1 MLSQIK
7 QHFITPICHSA
18 SYIKKVIS
26 FCVEPTDIDLF
37 RVESYRFYFFHEY
50 TVHFCVLKK
59 TFFSLCLHTEFMAL
73 SACTLNNY
81 LLKCNLKSL
90 YTNKCIL
97 WYIYNFNIEIFNIE
111 NFFQLLSKSI
121 NLNSMYIHYIC
132 QTAI

>member
-18 SYIKKVIS
+18 SYIKKS
-26 FCVEPTDIDLF
+26 FLF
-37 RVESYRFYFFHEY
+37 ASNQLVSCWKLQVLFLSRVYCAFLCIE
-50 TVHFCVLKK
+50 K
-59 TFFSLCLHTEFMAL
+59 TFFSLYLHTEFLAL
-73 SACTLNNY
+73 SACTLTNY

-90 YTNKCIL
+90 YTNNGIL